1 MLSRASGI
9 LKKIHTFLHGIFFS
23 PPPREEDDL
32 PFLDDL
38 SWLKDTEQ
46 IRQDALLFWSDESL
60 GRYRS
65 LSEISSPS
73 KFYEKHS
80 TTLSNFDLMTLNA
93 MTGAAEPVEKEPD
106 DIVFEPARPANT
118 GTAMQK
124 KDGTPAAETPR
135 PVMSFVDPLEDLY
148 EPVEAGFVPVWEQ
161 KPQPYNDMYSVIM
174 RMSAGKRRDR

>member
-23 PPPREEDDL
+23 PPHNEEDDL

-38 SWLKDTEQ
+38 NWLADTEQ

-65 LSEISSPS
+65 LSEISSPR
-73 KFYEKHS
+73 KFYEKHP

-93 MTGAAEPVEKEPD
+93 MTAGAVENEPD
-106 DIVFEPARPANT
+106 DIVFEPARPGPEPGPAVFTKEET
-118 GTAMQK
+118 GA
-124 KDGTPAAETPR
+124 PESPR

-148 EPVEAGFVPVWEQ
+148 EPVEASFVPVWEQ
-161 KPQPYNDMYSVIM
+161 KSQPYHDMYSVIM
-174 RMSAGKRRDR
+174 RMTAGKKRDK